1 MSQPVMEEL
10 SMNVGK
16 EHLLT
21 LRTAAAAFCTS
32 VQDLCQQAA
41 ERFLSGALK
50 ITDEARERTRDS
62 TIYTVRMEAS
72 LLERLRKAADKKD
85 VSASAVFRAWA
96 IELARKHRFE
106 MVYVPIDF
114 KSLLAKDLSEYPDVH
129 AVQLVRGKRFEVQVH
144 VPLPLPFT
152 EGSRYVEGRKVA
164 RVDLDKLG
172 KFWVLYI
179 VNA

>member
-1 MSQPVMEEL
+1 MSKSGMEEL

-32 VQDLCQQAA
+32 VQDVCQEAA
-41 ERFLSGALK
+41 ERFLSGKLR

-72 LLERLRKAADKKD
+72 LLGRLQKAADKSD

-106 MVYVPIDF
+106 MVYLPIDF
-114 KSLLAKDLSEYPDVH
+114 KACLSKDLSEYPEVH

-144 VPLPLPFT
+144 VPLAPPFK
-152 EGSRYVEGRKVA
+152 EGAPYAE
-164 RVDLDKLG
+164 
-172 KFWVLYI
+172 
-179 VNA
+179 